1 MMSIM
6 KHKILSIMGAGLLL
20 LTLGACREQGDTLVS
35 YGHQDQLSFGEAE
48 TSYAGKFK
56 VLWNG
61 LNQNYAL
68 WDYEREL
75 GLDWDAIYDQYLPQF
90 EALDK
95 LEEVTDNQLKELATE
110 VISPLHDGHMV
121 VQLKNHKTGKYITIV
136 PALLRNTERPEFVAV
151 RNTPPT
157 LKYYAKKANG
167 EIELDEDG
175 TPIYLEYSTASD
187 DLLEKFTD
195 TEKSGQEWIN
205 DSITVLQGLTT
216 PTVEQVDMLKLLT
229 DLNKELEK
237 VQDTQEG
244 IALYNELANRYA
256 YLEIPGFDPIDEGFY
271 DNGIKIKFAL
281 LKGNI
286 AYLYFSGFALS
297 YYLNEEY
304 TKQGFPNAS
313 EATLAHVK
321 KIEEVWNSWFNTIQ
335 NLHMAGKLGGVI
347 IDVRNNGGGSMNDFN
362 YVIGSLI
369 PSGGFE
375 IGKARYKRG
384 TGRLDYSPLMPSY
397 FSTMNEEHAIIT
409 EPIVVLANS
418 SSVSMAEITSLSTK
432 YIDNATLVGKRT
444 WGGLCGLIGNEY
456 FSYNYTGHIGEEGK
470 TPVYVYLPLVAQFNR
485 EGQLLEGVGV
495 TPDIEVDLDVKQL
508 RNTGKDTQLDRAL
521 QFIRNGN

>member
-1 MMSIM
+1 MTKMM

-20 LTLGACREQGDTLVS
+20 LTLGACREQSDTLVS
-35 YGHQDQLSFGEAE
+35 YGRQDQLSFGEAE
-48 TSYAGKFK
+48 NSYAGKFK

-61 LNQNYAL
+61 LNQHYAL
-68 WDYEREL
+68 WDYERDH
-75 GLDWDAIYDQYLPQF
+75 GLDWDAVYDKYLPQF
-90 EALDK
+90 EALDQQK
-95 LEEVTDNQLKELATE
+95 EVT
-110 VISPLHDGHMV
+110 SPSGEHNL
-121 VQLKNHKTGKYITIV
+121 Q
-136 PALLRNTERPEFVAV
+136 RPEFVAV

-157 LKYYAKKANG
+157 LKYYANKANG

-195 TEKSGQEWIN
+195 TEKSGQQWIN
-205 DSITVLQGLTT
+205 DSITALQKLTT
-216 PTVEQVDMLKLLT
+216 PTAAEVDMLKVL
-229 DLNKELEK
+229 KELDKQLEE
-237 VQDTQEG
+237 VVDSRDG

-256 YLEIPGFDPIDEGFY
+256 YLNIPGFDPIDENFY
-271 DNGIKIKFAL
+271 DNGMKISFAL

-286 AYLYFSGFALS
+286 AYLYFSDFCLS

-304 TKQGFPNAS
+304 TKEGFPNAS
-313 EATLAHVK
+313 AATLAYIK
-321 KIEEVWNSWFNTIQ
+321 KMEEVWNAWFNTIQ
-335 NLHMAGKLGGVI
+335 ELHKTGKLGGVI
-347 IDVRNNGGGSMNDFN
+347 VDVRNNGGGSMYDFN

-397 FSTMNEEHAIIT
+397 FPTMNEEHAIIT

-418 SSVSMAEITSLSTK
+418 SSVSMATK

-456 FSYNYTGHIGEEGK
+456 FSFNYTGHIGEEGK

-508 RNTGKDTQLDRAL
+508 RSTGKDTQLDRAL
-521 QFIRNGN
+521 QLIRNGK

>member
-1 MMSIM
+1 MTSIM
-6 KHKILSIMGAGLLL
+6 KHKILSIIGVGLLL
-20 LTLGACREQGDTLVS
+20 LTLGACREQSDTLVS
-35 YGHQDQLSFGEAE
+35 YGHQDQLAFGEAE
-48 TSYAGKFK
+48 TSFAGKFK

-95 LEEVTDNQLKELATE
+95 LEEVTDAQLSKLLKE
-110 VISPLHDGHMV
+110 VVSPLHDGHMV
-121 VQLKNHKTGKYITIV
+121 VKVKNHKTGEYISIV
-136 PALLRNTERPEFVAV
+136 PAALRNSERPEFSAV
-151 RNTPPT
+151 RSTPPT

-205 DSITVLQGLTT
+205 DSITALQKLTT

-237 VQDTQEG
+237 VQDTKEG

-256 YLEIPGFDPIDEGFY
+256 YLEIPGFDPIDENFN
-271 DNGIKIKFAL
+271 DNGLKIKYAL

-286 AYLYFSGFALS
+286 AYLYFSDFALS
-297 YYLNEEY
+297 YYLNEEF

-313 EATLAHVK
+313 EATLAYIK
-321 KIEEVWNSWFNTIQ
+321 KMEEVWNAWFNTIQ
-335 NLHMAGKLGGVI
+335 ELHKTGKLGGVI
-347 IDVRNNGGGSMNDFN
+347 IDVRNNGGGSMNDYR
-362 YVIGSLI
+362 YVLGSLI

-375 IGKARYKRG
+375 IGQARYRRG
-384 TGRLDYSPLMPSY
+384 TGRLEYSPLMPSY
-397 FSTMNEEHAIIT
+397 SPTMDEEHAIIT

-418 SSVSMAEITSLSTK
+418 NSVSMAEITSLSTK
-432 YIDNATLVGKRT
+432 YIDNATLIGKRT
-444 WGGLCGLIGNEY
+444 WGGLCGLIGNEF

-470 TPVYVYLPLVAQFNR
+470 TPVYVYLPLVAQFTR

-508 RNTGKDTQLDRAL
+508 RSTGKDTQLDRAL

>member
-6 KHKILSIMGAGLLL
+6 KHKILSIIGVALLL
-20 LTLGACREQGDTLVS
+20 LTLGACREQSDTLMN
-35 YGHQDQLSFGEAE
+35 YAHNDQLAFAEAE
-48 TSYAGKFK
+48 NSYAGKFK

-68 WDYEREL
+68 WDYEKEL
-75 GLDWDAIYDQYLPQF
+75 GLDWDAVYDQYLPQF
-90 EALDK
+90 EALD
-95 LEEVTDNQLKELATE
+95 EQEDVTDNQLKELTE
-110 VISPLHDGHMV
+110 QVVCPLHDGHMNV
-121 VQLKNHKTGKYITIV
+121 KVKNHKTGKYITV
-136 PALLRNTERPEFVAV
+136 SPSMVRNSKRPEFSAV

-205 DSITVLQGLTT
+205 DSITALQKLTT
-216 PTVEQVDMLKLLT
+216 PTAEEVDMLKVL
-229 DLNKELEK
+229 KELDKQLEE
-237 VQDTQEG
+237 VVDSRDG

-256 YLEIPGFDPIDEGFY
+256 YLNIPGFDPIDENFY
-271 DNGIKIKFAL
+271 DNGMKIRFAL

-286 AYLYFSGFALS
+286 AYLYFSDFALS
-297 YYLNEEY
+297 YYLNKEY
-304 TKQGFPNAS
+304 TNEGFPNAS
-313 EATLAHVK
+313 EATLAHIK
-321 KIEEVWNSWFNTIQ
+321 KVEEVWNSWFNTIQ
-335 NLHMAGKLGGVI
+335 ELHKAGKLGGVI
-347 IDVRNNGGGSMNDFN
+347 IDVRNNGGGSMNDYR
-362 YVIGSLI
+362 YVLGSLI

-375 IGKARYKRG
+375 IGQARYRRG
-384 TGRLDYSPLMPSY
+384 TGRLDYSPLMPA
-397 FSTMNEEHAIIT
+397 FAPTMDEEHALIT
-409 EPIVVLANS
+409 KPIVVLANCA
-418 SSVSMAEITSLSTK
+418 SVSMAEITSLGTK
-432 YIDNATLVGKRT
+432 YIDNATLIGKRT
-444 WGGLCGLIGNEY
+444 WGGLCGLIGNEF

-470 TPVYVYLPLVAQFNR
+470 TPVYVYLPLVAQFTR

-508 RNTGKDTQLDRAL
+508 RSTGKDTQLDRAL

>member
-6 KHKILSIMGAGLLL
+6 KHKILSIIGAGLLL
-20 LTLGACREQGDTLVS
+20 LTLGACREQSDTLVS

-48 TSYAGKFK
+48 NSYAGKFK

-61 LNQNYAL
+61 LNQSYAL
-68 WDYEREL
+68 WDYEKEL
-75 GLDWDAIYDQYLPQF
+75 GLDWDAVYDQYLPQF
-90 EALDK
+90 EALD
-95 LEEVTDNQLKELATE
+95 EQEDVTDNQLKELTE
-110 VISPLHDGHMV
+110 QVVCPLHDGHMTV
-121 VQLKNHKTGKYITIV
+121 KLKNHKTGKYITV
-136 PALLRNTERPEFVAV
+136 SPSMVRNSKRPEFVAV

-195 TEKSGQEWIN
+195 TEKSGQQWIN
-205 DSITVLQGLTT
+205 DSITALQKLTT
-216 PTVEQVDMLKLLT
+216 PTAAEVDMLKVLTELDKLLEEVE
-229 DLNKELEK
+229 DSR
-237 VQDTQEG
+237 DG

-256 YLEIPGFDPIDEGFY
+256 YLNIPGFDPIDENFY
-271 DNGIKIKFAL
+271 DNGMKIRFAL

-286 AYLYFSGFALS
+286 AYLYFSDFALS
-297 YYLNEEY
+297 YYLNKEY
-304 TKQGFPNAS
+304 TNEGFPNAS
-313 EATLAHVK
+313 EATLAHIK
-321 KIEEVWNSWFNTIQ
+321 KVEEVWNSWFNTIQ
-335 NLHMAGKLGGVI
+335 ELHKAGKLGGVI
-347 IDVRNNGGGSMNDFN
+347 IDVRNNGGGSMNDYR
-362 YVIGSLI
+362 YVLGSLI

-375 IGKARYKRG
+375 IGQARYRRG
-384 TGRLDYSPLMPSY
+384 TGRLDYSPLMPA
-397 FSTMNEEHAIIT
+397 FAPTMDEEHALIT
-409 EPIVVLANS
+409 KPIVVLANCA
-418 SSVSMAEITSLSTK
+418 SVSMAEVTSLGTK
-432 YIDNATLVGKRT
+432 YIDNATLIGKRT
-444 WGGLCGLIGNEY
+444 WGGLCGLIGNEF

-470 TPVYVYLPLVAQFNR
+470 TPVYVYLPLVAQFTR

-508 RNTGKDTQLDRAL
+508 RSTGKDTQLDRAL

>member
-1 MMSIM
+1 MTKMM

-20 LTLGACREQGDTLVS
+20 LTLGACREQSDTLVS
-35 YGHQDQLSFGEAE
+35 YGRQDQLSFGEAE
-48 TSYAGKFK
+48 NSYAGKFK

-61 LNQNYAL
+61 LNQHYAL
-68 WDYEREL
+68 WDYERDH
-75 GLDWDAIYDQYLPQF
+75 GLDWDAVYDKYLPQF
-90 EALDK
+90 EALDQQK
-95 LEEVTDNQLKELATE
+95 EVTDDQLKKLATE
-110 VISPLHDGHMV
+110 VISPLHDGHLA
-121 VQLKNHKTGKYITIV
+121 VQLKNHKTGKFVAIS
-136 PALLRNTERPEFVAV
+136 PSGERNLQRPEFVAV

-157 LKYYAKKANG
+157 LKYYANKANG

-195 TEKSGQEWIN
+195 TEKSGQQWIN
-205 DSITVLQGLTT
+205 DSITALKNLTT
-216 PTVEQVDMLKLLT
+216 PTAEEVDMLKVLT
-229 DLNKELEK
+229 DLNKELDE
-237 VQDTQEG
+237 VEDTKEG

-256 YLEIPGFDPIDEGFY
+256 YLNIPGFDPIDENFY
-271 DNGIKIKFAL
+271 DNGMKISFAL

-286 AYLYFSGFALS
+286 AYLYFSDFCLS

-304 TKQGFPNAS
+304 TKEGFPNAS
-313 EATLAHVK
+313 AATLAYIK
-321 KIEEVWNSWFNTIQ
+321 KMEEVWNAWFNTIQ
-335 NLHMAGKLGGVI
+335 ELHKTGKLGGVI
-347 IDVRNNGGGSMNDFN
+347 VDVRNNGGGSMYDFN

-397 FSTMNEEHAIIT
+397 FPTMNEEHAIIT

-456 FSYNYTGHIGEEGK
+456 FSFNYTGHIGEEGK

-508 RNTGKDTQLDRAL
+508 RSTGKDTQLDRAL
-521 QFIRNGN
+521 QLIRNGK

>member
-1 MMSIM
+1 MTRIM
-6 KHKILSIMGAGLLL
+6 KHKILSIIGAGLLL
-20 LTLGACREQGDTLVS
+20 LTLGACREQSDTLVS
-35 YGHQDQLSFGEAE
+35 YGHQDQLAFGDAE
-48 TSYAGKFK
+48 NSYAGKFK

-61 LNQNYAL
+61 LNQNYTL
-68 WDYEREL
+68 WDYEKEL
-75 GLDWDAIYDQYLPQF
+75 GLDWDAVYDQYLPQF
-90 EALDK
+90 ETLDE
-95 LEEVTDNQLKELATE
+95 LEEVTDEQLGNLLKE
-110 VISPLHDGHMV
+110 VVSPLHDGHMNV
-121 VQLKNHKTGKYITIV
+121 KVKNHKTGHYITIV
-136 PALLRNTERPEFVAV
+136 PALLRNSERPEFKDV
-151 RNTPPT
+151 RSTPPT
-157 LKYYAKKANG
+157 LKYYVKKANG

-187 DLLEKFTD
+187 DLLDIFND

-216 PTVEQVDMLKLLT
+216 PTAEQVDMLKVLT
-229 DLNKELEK
+229 ELNKELEK
-237 VQDTQEG
+237 VEDTKEG
-244 IALYNELANRYA
+244 IALFNELANRYA
-256 YLEIPGFDPIDEGFY
+256 YLEIPGFDPIDENFS
-271 DNGIKIKFAL
+271 DNGMKIRFAL

-286 AYLYFSGFALS
+286 AYLYFSDFCLS
-297 YYLNEEY
+297 YYLNDEY
-304 TKQGFPNAS
+304 NKEGFPNAS
-313 EATLAHVK
+313 AATQAHIK
-321 KIEEVWNSWFNTIQ
+321 KLEEVWNAWFNTIQ
-335 NLHMAGKLGGVI
+335 ELHKAGKLGGVI
-347 IDVRNNGGGSMNDFN
+347 VDVRNNGGGSMHDFN

-397 FSTMNEEHAIIT
+397 TPTMNEEHAIIT

-470 TPVYVYLPLVAQFNR
+470 TPVYVYLPLVAQFTR
-485 EGQLLEGVGV
+485 EGQMLEGVGV

-508 RNTGKDTQLDRAL
+508 RSTGKDTQLDRAL
-521 QFIRNGN
+521 QLIRNGK

>member
-1 MMSIM
+1 MTSIM
-6 KHKILSIMGAGLLL
+6 KHKILSIIGVGLLL
-20 LTLGACREQGDTLVS
+20 LTLGACREQSDTLVS
-35 YGHQDQLSFGEAE
+35 YGHQDQLAFGEAE

-95 LEEVTDNQLKELATE
+95 LEEVTDAQLAALLKE
-110 VISPLHDGHMV
+110 VVSPLHDGHMV
-121 VQLKNHKTGKYITIV
+121 VKVKNHKTGKYISIS
-136 PALLRNTERPEFVAV
+136 PAALRNSERPEFSAV
-151 RNTPPT
+151 RSTPPT

-175 TPIYLEYSTASD
+175 TPICLEYSTACD

-205 DSITVLQGLTT
+205 DSIKVLQGLTT

-237 VQDTQEG
+237 VEDTKEG
-244 IALYNELANRYA
+244 IELYNELANRYA
-256 YLEIPGFDPIDEGFY
+256 YLEIPGFDPIDENFN
-271 DNGIKIKFAL
+271 DNGLKIKYAL

-286 AYLYFSGFALS
+286 AYLYFSDFALS
-297 YYLNEEY
+297 YYLNEEF
-304 TKQGFPNAS
+304 TKEGFPNAS

-321 KIEEVWNSWFNTIQ
+321 KIEEVWNSWFNSIQ
-335 NLHMAGKLGGVI
+335 YLHKAGKLGGVI
-347 IDVRNNGGGSMNDFN
+347 IDVRNNGGGSLNDYR
-362 YVIGSLI
+362 YVIGSMI

-375 IGKARYKRG
+375 IGKVRYKRG
-384 TGRLDYSPLMPSY
+384 TDRLEYSPLMPSY
-397 FSTMNEEHAIIT
+397 SPTMDEEHALIT

-432 YIDNATLVGKRT
+432 YIDNATLIGKRT

-508 RNTGKDTQLDRAL
+508 RSTGKDTQLDRAL